1 MGWSPN
7 HGRMKPKYNPNP
19 NAAER
24 AFEGHLRD
32 QPCFGCGR
40 QTHVCHHT
48 RLEFAGKVRR
58 REHRWQMPL
67 CNACHLDCHAVRE
80 SVWLESIGKRP
91 EQAIAYMNVQWGLSQ
106 RKAA

>member
-1 MGWSPN
+1 MGWSPQ
-7 HGRMKPKYNPNP
+7 HERIKPRYNPNP

-24 AFEGHLRD
+24 AFEAHLRD
-32 QPCFGCGR
+32 QPCFGCGGR
-40 QTHVCHHT
+40 SHVCHHT

-67 CNACHLDCHAVRE
+67 CNPCHAAAHAVRE
-80 SVWLESIGKRP
+80 PVWLKSIGKT
-91 EQAIAYMNVQWGLSQ
+91 ESAAIAYMNVQWGLSQ